1 MFGKMVMEY
10 LFDEEVQQELID
22 GINKEVDIPLLSE
35 SSEEKWIKALMNILK
50 VVIGKKVG
58 V

>member
-1 MFGKMVMEY
+1 MFGKMVMDY

-50 VVIGKKVG
+50 IVIGKKVG

>member
-50 VVIGKKVG
+50 IVIGKKVG

>member
-10 LFDEEVQQELID
+10 LFDDEVQQELVD
-22 GINKEVDIPLLSE
+22 GINKEVNIPLLSE
-35 SSEEKWIKALMNILK
+35 DSEEKWIKALMQILK
-50 VVIGKKVG
+50 VVIGKKIG

>member
-1 MFGKMVMEY
+1 MVMDY
-10 LFDEEVQQELID
+10 LFDDEVQQELID

-35 SSEEKWIKALMNILK
+35 SSEEKWIKALMNLLK
-50 VVIGKKVG
+50 LVLGKRLG

>member
-1 MFGKMVMEY
+1 MLGKLVFDY
-10 LFDEEVQQELID
+10 LFDDEVMDELVD

-35 SSEEKWIKALMNILK
+35 SSEEKAIRALINLLK
-50 VVIGKKVG
+50 LVMGKRLG

>member
-1 MFGKMVMEY
+1 MFNKMIMDW
-10 LFDEEVQQELID
+10 LFDEEVQHELID

-35 SSEEKWIKALMNILK
+35 SSEEKWIKALLNLLK
-50 VVIGKKVG
+50 AVMGKRLG